1 MSSPLLLP
9 KVHAPAALMTMRAAA
24 CILAPFDEA
33 AHGAGEGL
41 GSITVASLRAARK
54 LHLVRLSDPATNV
67 VTDFAA
73 TNTVADDAPVD
84 DVLSDMFRLG
94 VHVLVVRGDEDT
106 ISGLISSE
114 DIQGGRIQQFLEAHP
129 DLRREDVRAGD
140 ILTPCE
146 ELPAV
151 DTETIR
157 CARVSDLVRL
167 FEAMPCSHIL
177 VLERDCA
184 GSLVLRGHVARA
196 RLERQLE
203 PRL

>member
-94 VHVLVVRGDEDT
+94 VHVLVVQRDAT
-106 ISGLISSE
+106 ISGLVSSE
-114 DIQGGRIQQFLEAHP
+114 DIQGGRMQQFLGAHP

-157 CARVSDLVRL
+157 CARVGDLVRL

-184 GSLVLRGHVARA
+184 GSLVLRGHIART